1 MAQRSYDD
9 PCGAAL
15 AMDAVGERWSMLV
28 VRELLLGPKRFSD
41 LRAGL
46 PHASPNVLSQRLKD
60 LEGSGLLRRM
70 KLGPPASVPA
80 YELTDRGRELE
91 PILIELSRWGSHLA
105 HRPDNG
111 MSTDAF
117 MLLLKALYYPP
128 EDSVYEAKVR
138 LRTGGDVFTL
148 VLSPDSIDVSRS
160 MEGTVD
166 VDIEGEVI
174 VLWDLIFS
182 GKTIPDAVAAHRLA
196 ITGDRALASEFFTLF
211 SVPPRRLAPLR
222 ELAG

>member
-1 MAQRSYDD
+1 
-9 PCGAAL
+9 
-15 AMDAVGERWSMLV
+15 MLV

-60 LEGSGLLRRM
+60 LEGSGLLRRIT
-70 KLGPPASVPA
+70 LGPPARVPA
-80 YELTDRGRELE
+80 YELTDRGLELE

-105 HRPDNG
+105 HRPDDG

-117 MLLLKALYYPP
+117 MLLLKALYFPP
-128 EDSVYEAKVR
+128 AGSVFKAAIR

-148 VLSPDSIDVSRS
+148 ALTPESIDITRS
-160 MEGTVD
+160 MTGPVD
-166 VDIEGEVI
+166 ADIDGGV
-174 VLWDLIFS
+174 VALWDLIFS
-182 GKTIPDAVAAHRLA
+182 GERVPDALAAQR
-196 ITGDRALASEFFTLF
+196 ITIDGNRAAAAEFFTLF
-211 SVPPRRLAPLR
+211 SVPPTRTAPVR